1 MAQDY
6 TQSTDERLV
15 AQTAAGDMD
24 AYAEL
29 YKRYYAVVR
38 AFARRRTG
46 DLDRAEELTQEIFL
60 DAWKSA
66 GRYDPTVAPVAAW
79 LRTITARRAV
89 DWTRRAA
96 VRPPLAQH
104 EGREMSEASRDD
116 ELIERIDFTDALKDL
131 PESQRETLTLAFYG
145 DLTYPEIAER
155 TGTPLGTVKSRAL
168 LGMRRLEKTAAAA
181 NARPHAAA

>member
-1 MAQDY
+1 MALVRPTD
-6 TQSTDERLV
+6 TDEALV
-15 AQTAAGDMD
+15 ARTAKGDAD

-29 YKRYYAVVR
+29 YKRYYATVR
-38 AFARRRTG
+38 AYARRRTG
-46 DLDRAEELTQEIFL
+46 DVDRADELTQEIFL
-60 DAWKSA
+60 DAWRSA
-66 GRYDPTVAPVAAW
+66 DRYDPKVAPVAAW

-104 EGREMSEASRDD
+104 EGREVAEDSRDSAIVD
-116 ELIERIDFTDALKDL
+116 RIDFTDALKEL
-131 PESQRETLTLAFYG
+131 PEAQRETLALAFYG

-168 LGMRRLEKTAAAA
+168 LGMKRLAQQTAAIE
-181 NARPHAAA
+181 ARPSMVA

>member
-1 MAQDY
+1 MALVRPTD
-6 TQSTDERLV
+6 TDEALV
-15 AQTAAGDMD
+15 ARTAKGDAD

-29 YKRYYAVVR
+29 YKRYYSTVR
-38 AFARRRTG
+38 AYARRRTG
-46 DLDRAEELTQEIFL
+46 DVDRADELTQEIFL
-60 DAWKSA
+60 DAWRSA
-66 GRYDPTVAPVAAW
+66 DRYDPKVAPVAAW

-104 EGREMSEASRDD
+104 EGREVAEDSRDSAIVD
-116 ELIERIDFTDALKDL
+116 RIDFTDALKEL
-131 PESQRETLTLAFYG
+131 PEAQRETLALAFYG

-168 LGMRRLEKTAAAA
+168 LGMKRLAQQTAAIET
-181 NARPHAAA
+181 RPSLVA

>member
-1 MAQDY
+1 MALVRPTD
-6 TQSTDERLV
+6 TDEALV
-15 AQTAAGDMD
+15 ARTAKGDAD

-29 YKRYYAVVR
+29 YKRYYATVR
-38 AFARRRTG
+38 AYARRRTG
-46 DLDRAEELTQEIFL
+46 DVDRADELTQEIFL
-60 DAWKSA
+60 DAWRSA
-66 GRYDPTVAPVAAW
+66 DRYDPKVAPVAAW

-104 EGREMSEASRDD
+104 EGREVAEDSRDSAIVD
-116 ELIERIDFTDALKDL
+116 RIDFTDALKEL
-131 PESQRETLTLAFYG
+131 PEAQRETLALAFYG

-168 LGMRRLEKTAAAA
+168 LGMKRLAQQTAAIEAHPSLVA
-181 NARPHAAA
+181 

>member
-1 MAQDY
+1 MAMIRP
-6 TQSTDERLV
+6 TDSDESLV
-15 AQTAAGDMD
+15 ALSAQGDMD

-29 YKRYYAVVR
+29 YKRYLPVVR

-46 DLDRAEELTQEIFL
+46 DMDRADELTQEIFL
-60 DAWKSA
+60 DAWRSA
-66 GRYDPTVAPVAAW
+66 GRYDPKVAPVAAW

-104 EGREMSEASRDD
+104 EGRELTEDALDNQLVD
-116 ELIERIDFTDALKDL
+116 RIDFADALREL
-131 PESQRETLTLAFYG
+131 PESQRETLALAFYG

-155 TGTPLGTVKSRAL
+155 TNTPLGTVKSRAL
-168 LGMRRLEKTAAAA
+168 LGMRRLATSSVAVD
-181 NARPHAAA
+181 ARPNLAR

>member
-1 MAQDY
+1 MSLIRPTD
-6 TQSTDERLV
+6 TDESLV
-15 AQTAAGDMD
+15 ARTAQGDMD

-29 YKRYYAVVR
+29 YKRYLPVVR

-46 DLDRAEELTQEIFL
+46 DMDRADELTQEIFL
-60 DAWKSA
+60 DAWRSA
-66 GRYDPTVAPVAAW
+66 GRYDPKVAPVAAW

-104 EGREMSEASRDD
+104 EGREVAEDSRDT
-116 ELIERIDFTDALKDL
+116 ELVDRIDFVDALKDL
-131 PESQRETLTLAFYG
+131 PEAQRETLALAFYG

-168 LGMRRLEKTAAAA
+168 LGMRRLATNAAATD
-181 NARPHAAA
+181 ARPHLAS